1 MTTLSSLEEITLIG
15 LQSFQVAFLWIHDW
29 VPLGRLNDVAAV
41 RKEDSLQRLVSVTLV
56 QSLPWSIGLFFSARY
71 FGRSYPDWL
80 VMWLWISYT
89 LLFLGQLR
97 AWWVPYLL
105 KPDPDRAQRYRRIFG
120 NTHSFLPERNG
131 MVPNTAH
138 ILLHAATAATLLVL
152 FAASL

>member
-15 LQSFQVAFLWIHDW
+15 LQVFHVAFLWIHDW

-71 FGRSYPDWL
+71 FGRPYPGWL

-89 LLFLGQLR
+89 LLFFGQLR

-105 KPDPDRAQRYRRIFG
+105 KPDPERAQRYRRIFG

-138 ILLHAATAATLLVL
+138 ILPHAATAAMLLAL
-152 FAASL
+152 FAANL